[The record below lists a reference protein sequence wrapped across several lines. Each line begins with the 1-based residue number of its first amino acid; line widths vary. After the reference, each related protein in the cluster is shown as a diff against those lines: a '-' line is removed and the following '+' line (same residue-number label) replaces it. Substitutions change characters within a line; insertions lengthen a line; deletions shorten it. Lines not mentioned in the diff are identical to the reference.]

1 MHLVNNLNSF
11 KMRKSS
17 LAKGW
22 IYLSGNFFTS
32 KTLHKS
38 LQHNN
43 IHMLRCFR
51 YFKDTKLRANHNY
64 LGLKKET
71 NFDVSDISKILN

>member
-43 IHMLRCFR
+43 IHTLRCFR
-51 YFKDTKLRANHNY
+51 YFKDTKLKANHNN
-64 LGLKKET
+64 KM
-71 NFDVSDISKILN
+71 SDSKTYVMFPIFQRY